1 MRREFLLKI
10 VILLTL
16 LIFTAC
22 GGSSKSENNVVPDN
36 GSSVIKDD
44 TNSEENNTSATEEE
58 STNEENNASNLNS
71 ELDGAENN
79 STDNNTSEENN
90 TSNTE
95 EGSTDT
101 NSTNGSSNLED
112 NNVSEENSD
121 TNSSEVIGDGTM
133 DANTTDQN
141 ATETN
146 STLEEN
152 SDVNLTEAIQNAKAE
167 PYFKYAWHIDA
178 KDNILNEEG
187 YTIDSN
193 ADINLTA
200 AWELSMGEGV
210 KVAVIDDGA
219 DVEHEDLKENVLLAY
234 NVDNNGSDINPN
246 LEDGSHGNTCAGFI
260 AAPINEKGIVGISPK
275 SKLIAIRQEEGSD
288 EKTIRAFQY
297 AKENG
302 AKVISCSWGTEN
314 VSEVV
319 VSQLKDLYDSGITV
333 VFASGND
340 GKNLDDAM
348 IQDESEV
355 EWVIGIGATGE
366 NNDVTSYSN
375 YGENIDIMAPGG
387 DTQLSSGLLGLDD
400 TGEQGNSN
408 QLDKVNNNYA
418 FTDGTSFA
426 TPIVAGVIA
435 LMYDVNPD
443 ITPKEVREILIKTA
457 DKVGTEVDA
466 DYSKNNFDSKRAF
479 GKINAGKAVL
489 EAKQLAQ

>member
-1 MRREFLLKI
+1 MLL
-10 VILLTL
+10 V
-16 LIFTAC
+16 FTAC
-22 GGSSKSENNVVPDN
+22 GGGSSKSDNNVAPN
-36 GSSVIKDD
+36 NESNVIEDD
-44 TNSEENNTSATEEE
+44 TNSQENDTNSTEEDNTNNT
-58 STNEENNASNLNS
+58 NS
-71 ELDGAENN
+71 ESESIGNP
-79 STDNNTSEENN
+79 TTNNTSEAN
-90 TSNTE
+90 STE
-95 EGSTDT
+95 EDT
-101 NSTNGSSNLED
+101 VTNENINVED
-112 NNVSEENSD
+112 NNISEESSDNNS
-121 TNSSEVIGDGTM
+121 TSE
-133 DANTTDQN
+133 NN
-141 ATETN
+141 AT
-146 STLEEN
+146 SQEN
-152 SDVNLTEAIQNAKAE
+152 SDVNLTQSIQNAKSE

-187 YTIDSN
+187 YSIDSN
-193 ADINLTA
+193 ADINLTV

-219 DVEHEDLKENVLLAY
+219 EVGHEDLKENLLLAY
-234 NVDNNGSDINPN
+234 NADDNGTEINPN
-246 LEDGSHGNTCAGFI
+246 LDEGSHGNTCAGFI
-260 AAPINEKGIVGISPK
+260 AAPINGTGIVGVSPK

-314 VSEVV
+314 VSEIV

-340 GKNLDDAM
+340 GKNLDEDVE
-348 IQDESEV
+348 DESEV
-355 EWVIGIGATGE
+355 EWVIGVGASGE

-375 YGENIDIMAPGG
+375 YGKNVDIIAPGG

-400 TGEQGNSN
+400 MGEQGNSN

-443 ITPKEVREILIKTA
+443 ISPQKIREILIETA

-466 DYSKNNFDSKRAF
+466 DYTNNNFDTKRAF

-489 EAKQLAQ
+489 EAKKLAQ